1 MGDSLLTLT
10 FVPVLYTRIC
20 SQDTEV
26 MRGAKPAQVTECSL
40 GYVKEEAALQN
51 MLLSCLHYE
60 CTVGPIYDFRSIQL
74 TVIFSMFIYFIRV
87 TYLWK

>member
-1 MGDSLLTLT
+1 
-10 FVPVLYTRIC
+10 
-20 SQDTEV
+20 

-60 CTVGPIYDFRSIQL
+60 CTVGPIYDFRSLQV
-74 TVIFSMFIYFIRV
+74 TGIFRMFIFFYTCNLPMEIV
-87 TYLWK
+87 CLIQSETCVII